1 MDRGAAQEI
10 VKIPCRL
17 AVQREK
23 LRKKYTMHKKQAL
36 SFGAF

>member
-17 AVQREK
+17 AVQREN
-23 LRKKYTMHKKQAL
+23 L
-36 SFGAF
+36 FGFGTA